1 MSVKPRTP
9 LLPIAVVL
17 FTLYAGAQEAAPA
30 PAGTTAAP
38 TMAPAASASGAGS
51 TSAASAPLPVP
62 RGFRGI
68 ELGMGFEEVSKAL
81 LGEELLF
88 YRGQPDV
95 SLLPRPDELLL
106 DVAGAPRS
114 YLKRAWFQ
122 FYEGKLWTMTF
133 VMDEGRVDHYSIF
146 TQLSTKYGKP
156 GSLSPKESVWSDAA
170 TRVSLERP
178 LSVKYVDLAV
188 FEALKGAGAVEL
200 SVEELERG
208 DFIGSF

>member
-1 MSVKPRTP
+1 MPFPPR
-9 LLPIAVVL
+9 VVFLAFAL
-17 FTLYAGAQEAAPA
+17 FAAHSAAFPQEAAA
-30 PAGTTAAP
+30 PVAPSPSTAA
-38 TMAPAASASGAGS
+38 APG
-51 TSAASAPLPVP
+51 TSLQTVATVP

-68 ELGMGFEEVSKAL
+68 ELGMPMEEVTKL
-81 LGEELLF
+81 LSGESLLF

-95 SLLPRPDELLL
+95 SLLPRKDELLL

-122 FYEGKLWTMTF
+122 FYQGKLWTMTF